1 MNMGEAALCNVTE
14 MSPQGGRGGQWARS
28 WNVTTCPVMTL
39 RVSIGVREE
48 HAKVS
53 AHLEAAAD
61 TSMAAANFSPQVNG
75 AGEARFAVRDSPPI
89 LFVERD
95 NRFPWAQGLD
105 ARHTTITR

>member
-75 AGEARFAVRDSPPI
+75 AGEARFAILRQFSLLSATTGFHGHRGSTLGTPP
-89 LFVERD
+89 
-95 NRFPWAQGLD
+95 
-105 ARHTTITR
+105 